1 MTLAP
6 RLTHSVAA
14 VSFGIVFTFPSL
26 AAGTNT
32 TGLPTYPRLSGETMD
47 ASNRSI
53 PNGQHCIHFETD
65 TPDALADVEAW
76 YKKRIPGA
84 KADDVDRDLQVQRR
98 AHG

>member
-1 MTLAP
+1 
-6 RLTHSVAA
+6 
-14 VSFGIVFTFPSL
+14 
-26 AAGTNT
+26 
-32 TGLPTYPRLSGETMD
+32 MD

-84 KADDVDRDLQVQRR
+84 KADDVDRDLQVQGR